1 MHVTLDCGRQRLE
14 FRVAEADRVA
24 CPSSP
29 PPLSDPAAAVR
40 VALEAPYGFPPLRR
54 ALTPDDHLAIVV
66 DEHLP
71 QLVAL
76 LTPLLEHIT
85 EAGVA
90 PERITLLCPPS
101 ASRQPW
107 LEDLSEAFEEVRL
120 EVHDPTDRRRL
131 SYLATTREGKRLYL
145 NRTVVDAD
153 QVVVL
158 SGRRYDPLL
167 GYAGAEGA
175 IFPALS
181 DENTRTQAN
190 AHGLLEMTDR
200 TTWPLHQEAV
210 ESAWLLGAPFFVQAI
225 EAAGDE
231 LAEIVAGATEAGLE
245 GQRRQDAYWRWKVER
260 SPDVVIAGLAGD
272 PARQTFADLAAAAA
286 CASRVVQPGG
296 RIALL
301 SQAQLDLS
309 LTETLRDADG
319 PREVLDR
326 LRGQSDRELI
336 PALRWA
342 TAAQHARLY
351 LMSDLADDLVEDLFA
366 TPLRKGSEVQRLLDA
381 GGSCLF
387 LQDAHK
393 AIVEVDQEIAQ
404 QEVEQ

>member
-1 MHVTLDCGRQRLE
+1 LRPAAPGIQCGRR
-14 FRVAEADRVA
+14 RPVA
-24 CPSSP
+24 CPSPP
-29 PPLSDPAAAVR
+29 PPLVDPAAAVSA
-40 VALEAPYGFPPLRR
+40 ALEAPHGFPPLRR
-54 ALTPDDHLAIVV
+54 ALTPDDHIAVV
-66 DEHLP
+66 LNERLP
-71 QLVAL
+71 RLVDI
-76 LTPLLEHIT
+76 LTPLLEHVNG
-85 EAGVA
+85 AGVA
-90 PERITLLCPPS
+90 PERITLICPPS

-107 LEDLSEAFEEVRL
+107 LEDLPDAFEEVRL

-131 SYLATTREGKRLYL
+131 SYLATMREGKRLYL

-158 SGRRYDPLL
+158 AGRRYDPLL
-167 GYAGAEGA
+167 GYAGAEGE
-175 IFPALS
+175 IYPGLS
-181 DENTRTQAN
+181 DAATRTETN
-190 AHGLLEMTDR
+190 THGKLDTPGEAA
-200 TTWPLHQEAV
+200 WPVRREAV

-231 LAEIVAGATEAGLE
+231 LADVVAGAAEAGVE
-245 GQRRQDAYWRWKVER
+245 GQRRQDNCWRWKVGR
-260 SPDVVIAGLAGD
+260 APDVVIAGLAGD

-286 CASRVVQPGG
+286 CAARVVRPGG

-301 SQAQLDLS
+301 CQAHPGLGN
-309 LTETLRDADG
+309 TEALYGADG

-326 LRGQSDRELI
+326 LRGKSDLDLI

-342 TAAQHARLY
+342 GAAQHARLY
-351 LMSDLADDLVEDLFA
+351 LMSDLADDAVEDLFA

-393 AIVEVDQEIAQ
+393 ALVVVE
-404 QEVEQ
+404 

>member
-1 MHVTLDCGRQRLE
+1 MHTAMECGRQRLE
-14 FRVAEADRVA
+14 FEVAEANRIA
-24 CPSSP
+24 SPSP
-29 PPLSDPAAAVR
+29 PPPLADPAATVR
-40 VALEAPYGFPPLRR
+40 TALEAPHGFPPLRR
-54 ALTPDDHLAIVV
+54 ALTPDDQVAVIV
-66 DEHLP
+66 DESLP
-71 QLVAL
+71 RLAGI
-76 LTPLLEHIT
+76 LTPLLEHVAT
-85 EAGVA
+85 AGVA

-107 LEDLSEAFEEVRL
+107 LEDLPDAFEEVRL
-120 EVHDPTDRRRL
+120 EVHDPADRRRL

-167 GYAGAEGA
+167 GYVGAEGA
-175 IFPALS
+175 IYPALS
-181 DENTRTQAN
+181 DDGTRTEMN
-190 AHGLLEMTDR
+190 ARGKLDMPDGTI
-200 TTWPLHQEAV
+200 WPVRREAV
-210 ESAWLLGAPFFVQAI
+210 ESAWLLGAPFFVQVI

-231 LAEIVAGATEAGLE
+231 FAEVVAGAAEAGVE
-245 GQRRQDAYWRWKVER
+245 GQRRQDACWRWQVAR

-272 PARQTFADLAAAAA
+272 PDRQTFADLAAAAA
-286 CASRVVQPGG
+286 CAARVVQPGG

-301 SQAQLDLS
+301 CQARPDLGD
-309 LTETLRDADG
+309 TEALRGAEG
-319 PREVLDR
+319 PLEVLER
-326 LRGQSDRELI
+326 LRGKSDLDLI

-342 TAAQHARLY
+342 AATHHARLY
-351 LMSDLADDLVEDLFA
+351 LMSDLADDAVEELFA

-393 AIVEVDQEIAQ
+393 ALVVVE
-404 QEVEQ
+404 